1 MWYLACGL
9 AATSA
14 DPQSVADGHGEKAEH
29 SVGRTC
35 RNEVW
40 RDSWL
45 WRHGRERRRKR
56 RFRRTAKFREESK
69 EKASHQP
76 ACLRI
81 AIVPRRSAQGVD
93 PDQPTSP
100 RFRAWGDRSPSP
112 IPAPAADAAGFD
124 PTRAL
129 LVRGRTARDGGGP
142 IGPFAG
148 PATGNSMSAGR
159 RSHRREVG
167 RPLGSSVRAQGVA
180 GGHFEVADA
189 ARRVRIHGGGL
200 CPYWAES
207 GMAAP
212 GQDTERSGHSF
223 PGGRRPIPAQNQLAM
238 MGVTGLSPL
247 RETHSRLSGLWVDFG
262 YRIFE
267 RATP

>member
-14 DPQSVADGHGEKAEH
+14 DPHSVADGHGEKAEH

-81 AIVPRRSAQGVD
+81 AIVPRRSARGVD
-93 PDQPTSP
+93 PDKPTRP
-100 RFRAWGDRSPSP
+100 GFRAWGEIDPHHSGARGLAPPAARNVRIQGRRLMCRTGPLCGDVHSGPYAQDRTMHRVP
-112 IPAPAADAAGFD
+112 IPYRARAA
-124 PTRAL
+124 
-129 LVRGRTARDGGGP
+129 
-142 IGPFAG
+142 
-148 PATGNSMSAGR
+148 
-159 RSHRREVG
+159 
-167 RPLGSSVRAQGVA
+167 
-180 GGHFEVADA
+180 
-189 ARRVRIHGGGL
+189 
-200 CPYWAES
+200 C
-207 GMAAP
+207 
-212 GQDTERSGHSF
+212 
-223 PGGRRPIPAQNQLAM
+223 
-238 MGVTGLSPL
+238 
-247 RETHSRLSGLWVDFG
+247 
-262 YRIFE
+262 
-267 RATP
+267 